1 MKLKISTRI
10 GLKQSIGEIKYRR
23 MFLKS
28 PVVILLK
35 QFYRKKPF
43 LMSFAS

>member
-1 MKLKISTRI
+1 MKLIISTKI

-28 PVVILLK
+28 PVVKCDPAWQYEAEVVI
-35 QFYRKKPF
+35 
-43 LMSFAS
+43 